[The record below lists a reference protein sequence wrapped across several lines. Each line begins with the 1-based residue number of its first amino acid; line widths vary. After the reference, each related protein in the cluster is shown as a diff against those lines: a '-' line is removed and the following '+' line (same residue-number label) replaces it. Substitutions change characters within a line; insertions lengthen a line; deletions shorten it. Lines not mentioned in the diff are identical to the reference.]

1 MYPLIRRHYSSF
13 IVSLFV
19 VVLTVAQAGNIDE
32 VRAVVNNLK
41 LCSHLAN
48 VGDAKTL
55 IIHPWVT
62 THQQLPDEE
71 KIKGGVTPDL
81 IRVSLGLED
90 IKDIV
95 YDFEQA
101 FVAAGLKT
109 AEKGVDPFKTASG
122 LVKSGFMGKW
132 ATSAPKPGTD
142 GSEGWAERNGANGT
156 EKEGGVK
163 GTEKKEEANGAEKKH
178 EAEPT
183 DATDA
188 TQAESKMTMATSA

>member
-1 MYPLIRRHYSSF
+1 M
-13 IVSLFV
+13 
-19 VVLTVAQAGNIDE
+19 
-32 VRAVVNNLK
+32 RAVVNNLK

-101 FVAAGLKT
+101 FVAAGLKP

-142 GSEGWAERNGANGT
+142 GSEGWAERNAVNGT
-156 EKEGGVK
+156 EKGEEVNGTEKGEEVNGTEK
-163 GTEKKEEANGAEKKH
+163 GEEVNGTEKKEGANGTDKKH

-183 DATDA
+183 DAMDA

>member
-1 MYPLIRRHYSSF
+1 M
-13 IVSLFV
+13 
-19 VVLTVAQAGNIDE
+19 
-32 VRAVVNNLK
+32 RAVVNNLK

-90 IKDIV
+90 IKDII
-95 YDFEQA
+95 YDFQQA
-101 FVAAGLKT
+101 FVAAGLQP
-109 AEKGVDPFKTASG
+109 AEKGVDPFSTAST
-122 LVKSGFMGKW
+122 LVKSGFMKNW

-142 GSEGWAERNGANGT
+142 GSEGWAERNGVKKVVSWTDKKEEVNGT
-156 EKEGGVK
+156 D
-163 GTEKKEEANGAEKKH
+163 KKEEANGTDKKH

-183 DATDA
+183 DAMDK
-188 TQAESKMTMATSA
+188 TQAESKMTMGMSA